1 MSPELSVANCQNCNN
16 SVGKWTQ
23 RMPVIFTVRRD
34 LKYYMNNLQNLPR
47 RINKI
52 YYHKTAISYLIWL
65 QILKC
70 DNCKN
75 YTHVTLKCALK
86 GWEIIQVLVF
96 DIWAIKLQE
105 LYFLIAKHASER
117 IKFLMVFDCK
127 ACMFYLFTNLTTV
140 NHCMQWL
147 TVKNAVKLQSEM

>member
-1 MSPELSVANCQNCNN
+1 MYNCTIYPLPFVKYTIRKMQIEAPNKCNFL
-16 SVGKWTQ
+16 WQ
-23 RMPVIFTVRRD
+23 YPVVF
-34 LKYYMNNLQNLPR
+34 
-47 RINKI
+47 
-52 YYHKTAISYLIWL
+52 YLIWL

-105 LYFLIAKHASER
+105 LYCLIAKHASER